1 MPTAARYP
9 NRVRY
14 GRHMGPET
22 PTVLILAGGASRRLG
37 TPKGL
42 VVWQD
47 QTLLERVI
55 VLGASVSSDVV
66 VVTGGDAERL
76 RPILVRLGTRELFH
90 PDWATGMAGSL
101 NAGLGAIPPDRW
113 VLVLLLDQVA
123 VTSAHLAALISA
135 AMGEVG
141 RAVATNYSG
150 RLGVPAL
157 FPPAWRARLGACQGD
172 QGARELLR
180 TAVAEIKSVPAEF
193 ADLDLDTP
201 EDLLNLRRL

>member
-1 MPTAARYP
+1 
-9 NRVRY
+9 
-14 GRHMGPET
+14 MGPET

-55 VLGASVSSDVV
+55 VLGASVSTDVV
-66 VVTGGDAERL
+66 VVTGSDAERL
-76 RPILVRLGTRELFH
+76 RPILVRLGTREVFH

-101 NAGLGAIPPDRW
+101 LAGLEAIAAGRW
-113 VLVLLLDQVA
+113 VLVLLLDQVL
-123 VTSAHLAALISA
+123 VTAAHLQAVIAAADEEL
-135 AMGEVG
+135 GY
-141 RAVATNYSG
+141 AVATDYVG

-157 FPPAWRARLGACQGD
+157 FPPAWRDRLGACRGD

-180 TAVAEIKSVPAEF
+180 AAVAEIKSVPAEF
-193 ADLDLDTP
+193 ADFDLDTP
-201 EDLLNLRRL
+201 EDLLALQYL